1 MPVEVISTDR
11 FRIEIFDYPTQKEFA
26 FASETPIVL
35 NFFATWCGPCR
46 AFAPVLE
53 QVADEY
59 TDRIKVYKIDIDKD
73 PEIAALFGV
82 MSIPTTVFFKSNR
95 RPAMALGN
103 LGQEGLRG
111 AISDHLGVG
120 PQG

>member
-1 MPVEVISTDR
+1 MSVEVISTDR
-11 FRIEIFDYPTQKEFA
+11 FRTEIFDYPMQKEFM

-46 AFAPVLE
+46 AFAPVLD

-59 TDRIKVYKIDIDKD
+59 TDRIRIYKIDIDKD
-73 PEIAALFGV
+73 PEVAALFGV

-95 RPAMALGN
+95 RPAMAMGN
-103 LGQEGLRG
+103 LGKEGLRR
-111 AISDHLGVG
+111 AISDHLGVNL
-120 PQG
+120 